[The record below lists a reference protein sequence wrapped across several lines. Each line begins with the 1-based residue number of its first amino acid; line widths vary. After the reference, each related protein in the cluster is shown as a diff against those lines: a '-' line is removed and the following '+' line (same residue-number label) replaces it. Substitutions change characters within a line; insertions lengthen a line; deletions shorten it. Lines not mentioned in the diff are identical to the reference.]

1 MTGIILAA
9 GKSKRMG
16 LNHSKVLLPLKGR
29 PVLAWII
36 ELAQKASLNPII
48 VVISPNNLEIKDIFS
63 DYGIQF
69 VIQPEAK
76 GTADAVRV
84 CAPLLSVNDD
94 ILVLYGDVP
103 LLKLST
109 IKELIEVFYREKADA
124 TILTAILDNPSS
136 YGRIV
141 RNEQQEIIAIIE
153 HKDAGPEIQKINEI
167 NTGVYAFRFA
177 KLKPILD
184 TLPASSKDGEY
195 YLTSALTE
203 IIKQGGKVNSVRTKT
218 PEESFG
224 INTPEE
230 WERVKKLF
238 NTQCD

>member
-16 LNHSKVLLPLKGR
+16 LSHSKVLLPLKGR

-36 ELAQKASLNPII
+36 ELAQKAHLNPII
-48 VVISPNNLEIKDIFS
+48 VVISPNNLEIKDNFIQ
-63 DYGIQF
+63 YGVQF

-84 CAPLLSVNDD
+84 CAPLLSDKDD

-103 LLKLST
+103 LLKLAT
-109 IKELIEVFYREKADA
+109 IKELIDAFYKENADA
-124 TILTAILDNPSS
+124 TILTAVLDDPAC

-141 RNEQQEIIAIIE
+141 RDDNQKIIAIVE
-153 HKDAGPEIQKINEI
+153 YKDAGPEIKKIKEI

-177 KLKPILD
+177 KLKPILE
-184 TLPASSKDGEY
+184 TLPASPKDGEY

-230 WERVKKLF
+230 WERVKNLF
-238 NTQCD
+238 NNQYD